1 MRKCKR
7 IGELAFE
14 EVAEVG
20 LRMTRAR
27 TALADATAEA
37 MEATERKRKVGE
49 GELEVSRSAVQLKSR
64 RVAIVPDNS
73 ASPATSANLSCAS
86 ISSNH
91 VLASCCSSNGLSEVD
106 KESFKFL
113 DLEDEN
119 EVSAEEVATST
130 GDSVDFNESKE
141 KTPSSELQSE
151 SGELES
157 TERPHEASSRHRSQ
171 AEKMPSEAELEEFF
185 AAAEKD
191 LHKKFAHKYNYDI
204 VKDEPLEGRYEWVQ
218 LQVKP

>member
-1 MRKCKR
+1 MRKCKG
-7 IGELAFE
+7 IGEVAFVE
-14 EVAEVG
+14 LAEVG
-20 LRMTRAR
+20 LRMTRAT
-27 TALADATAEA
+27 TALAAAKAAAAEA
-37 MEATERKRKVGE
+37 KERKRKVGG
-49 GELEVSRSAVQLKSR
+49 GELEVSRSVGQLKSR
-64 RVAIVPDNS
+64 RLATVADNS
-73 ASPATSANLSCAS
+73 ASPGTSENLSCAS

-91 VLASCCSSNGLSEVD
+91 VLASCCSSSGLSGVD

-113 DLEDEN
+113 DLEEEN

-130 GDSVDFNESKE
+130 GDLVDCNERRDTTTATE
-141 KTPSSELQSE
+141 VQTE

-157 TERPHEASSRHRSQ
+157 TARPHEASSRRRTE

-185 AAAEKD
+185 AAAEKN
-191 LHKKFAHKYNYDI
+191 LQEKFADKYNYDI

>member
-1 MRKCKR
+1 MRKCKG
-7 IGELAFE
+7 IGEVAFL

-27 TALADATAEA
+27 TAPAAAAEA
-37 MEATERKRKVGE
+37 KERKRKVGG
-49 GELEVSRSAVQLKSR
+49 GELELSRSVVQLKSR
-64 RVAIVPDNS
+64 RLATVEDSS
-73 ASPATSANLSCAS
+73 ASPATSENLSCAS

-91 VLASCCSSNGLSEVD
+91 VLASCCSSSGLSGVD

-113 DLEDEN
+113 DLEEEN

-130 GDSVDFNESKE
+130 GDLVDCNERRDTTTATE
-141 KTPSSELQSE
+141 VQTESE
-151 SGELES
+151 
-157 TERPHEASSRHRSQ
+157 

-185 AAAEKD
+185 AAAEKN
-191 LHKKFAHKYNYDI
+191 LQKKFADKYNYDI